1 MYGIANSFSQII
13 ISACIC
19 KVLSQVNC
27 VKNWADGQMHWC
39 ELRQTCQLHPFDGW
53 TTPFWF
59 ISPCFP
65 VRAYNLAVFD
75 VFRRYFLKL
84 LAQNILQY
92 SYLICVLRQFIQ
104 EALFKRGLIYT
115 EHIK

>member
-39 ELRQTCQLHPFDGW
+39 ELRQICQLHPFDGW

-75 VFRRYFLKL
+75 MFSDATF
-84 LAQNILQY
+84 
-92 SYLICVLRQFIQ
+92 
-104 EALFKRGLIYT
+104 
-115 EHIK
+115 